1 MTTTIANIDH
11 VMIATPPDGENAA
24 RLFYS
29 EILGLVEMAKPA
41 ALITRGG
48 LWYQVG
54 ALQLHL
60 GIDREFRPAR
70 KAHVAFIVSN
80 LPGLRQQVID
90 AGLTVIDDDLLPG
103 FDRFYLD
110 DPFGNRLEF
119 LEPLAEIRRH
129 QASR

>member
-1 MTTTIANIDH
+1 MTATIANIDH

-119 LEPLAEIRRH
+119 LEPA
-129 QASR
+129 